1 MSADG
6 QRRAKGWRQR
16 LLAIGATLFL
26 AGLAGSWA
34 DDPGA
39 YTPVATPRAL
49 LTALRMNLKIVEG
62 WLNDRDYASA
72 GQTAQGLIV
81 LAQLQAYQSGDK
93 DWQLRTK
100 ALAEAGGRLLA
111 ATKKK
116 DPAAC
121 EKSVRECAVLLD
133 ELAKRPVPGPKV
145 TAKNF
150 ATFGSTKTWMLL
162 MDGTYVDAKSAKKP
176 AELEDLA
183 YTLAE
188 TLNVT
193 SHLRNDAMW
202 RTMALDN
209 RKAALSA
216 ATKAAAN
223 DLDGARRDLK
233 AVYAGCEA
241 CHQGY
246 KKN

>member
-1 MSADG
+1 MTADG
-6 QRRAKGWRQR
+6 QGNPRGRSRR
-16 LLAIGATLFL
+16 FL
-26 AGLAGSWA
+26 AGGAILVLAGLTVSLA
-34 DDPGA
+34 DDSMG

-49 LTALRMNLKIVEG
+49 LTALRNNLKIVED
-62 WLNDRDYASA
+62 WLNDKDYASA
-72 GQTAQGLIV
+72 EQTAQGLIV
-81 LAQLQAYQSGDK
+81 LAQLQGYQSANK
-93 DWQLRTK
+93 EWQQRTK

-116 DPAAC
+116 DAAAC
-121 EKSVRECAVLLD
+121 AKSVQECTDLLD
-133 ELAKRPVPGPKV
+133 ALTKQPATGSKV
-145 TAKNF
+145 TVKNF

-162 MDGTYVDAKSAKKP
+162 MDGAYVDAKSAKKP
-176 AELEDLA
+176 AELLDLA

-209 RKAALSA
+209 RKVALSA
-216 ATKAAAN
+216 ASKAAAN